1 MRAILI
7 NVGAILQWAIWL
19 AFVIWIHF
27 EVQCLCERLN
37 FNQISFATTFCTI
50 ICPSIVHDYT
60 ITPYSSLTQY
70 QAHIILKVCSRPSW
84 KIINFVFQMTR
95 ISFQK
100 LLFFWNLGE
109 NQLILNRQ
117 RGLTNF
123 RNTMAIRY
131 CIHGAKRDWRYGME
145 VRVFEI

>member
-1 MRAILI
+1 MWERFDLHSS
-7 NVGAILQWAIWL
+7 WM
-19 AFVIWIHF
+19 HF

-50 ICPSIVHDYT
+50 IWPSIVHDYCNYILYHYMT
-60 ITPYSSLTQY
+60 FYCAWLHDYTYSSLSQY
-70 QAHIILKVCSRPSW
+70 QALIILKVCSRPSW
-84 KIINFVFQMTR
+84 KIIFQMIR

-100 LLFFWNLGE
+100 PLFFWNLGE

-123 RNTMAIRY
+123 RNTMAMRY
-131 CIHGAKRDWRYGME
+131 CIQYSWS
-145 VRVFEI
+145 